1 MLVFNKKRVA
11 GSNRANVIIGV
22 VKMRMLRW
30 MCGWTKQ
37 NMIINDKIRENVGVT
52 PIVEKIV
59 ETRLRWFGH
68 VEKDL

>member
-1 MLVFNKKRVA
+1 MLVFNKKKKRVA
-11 GSNRANVIIGV
+11 GSHRANVIISV

-30 MCGWTKQ
+30 MYGKTRQ
-37 NMIINDKIRENVGVT
+37 NMIIT

-68 VEKDL
+68 VEKDM